1 MIRPVLQCGTLRLV
15 TSQLCLLQVVTGCDS
30 SSIAVW
36 DIETG
41 NKSIVFSNA
50 HGEEEITVM
59 GFDESWRRLMTGARN
74 GTIKVKLLH
83 KQMGC

>member
-1 MIRPVLQCGTLRLV
+1 MFLK
-15 TSQLCLLQVVTGCDS
+15 VVTGCDS

-50 HGEEEITVM
+50 HGDEEITAM
-59 GFDESWRRLMTGARN
+59 TFDESCRRLISGARN
-74 GTIKVKLLH
+74 GTIKVR
-83 KQMGC
+83 